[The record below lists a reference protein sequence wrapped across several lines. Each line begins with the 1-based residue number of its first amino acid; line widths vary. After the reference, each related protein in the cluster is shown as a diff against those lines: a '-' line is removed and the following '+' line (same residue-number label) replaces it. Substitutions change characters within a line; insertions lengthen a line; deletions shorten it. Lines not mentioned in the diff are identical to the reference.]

1 MITISYL
8 ISISLLVLPAL
19 DYFLGIRILPDVI
32 PSGEKDEISAVG
44 GEGVSV
50 IIACHNE
57 EKNIEKKVRELL
69 GQIAQSSIDKYEIIV
84 VNDGSTDNS
93 LNILQSLEKE
103 VIVKLINVESRKGKP
118 NAINEGIT
126 ASQYPVLIF
135 SDVRQ
140 TMSDGAIETLLS
152 RFEDAD
158 VGAVSSQLELEG
170 ETSPAREWMNRLKLK
185 ESNKGSTTGVCGA
198 LYAVKKEYLEEL
210 PEDTI
215 LDDLVIAIY
224 VMKNRKRVIH
234 EPKAIVYDVP
244 FDEFYSGRRQGR
256 ITAGLIQLLRRHRN
270 LLWRIGLVQ
279 LIFLYGQKYLKYTAP
294 VLFGLASVLA
304 LFSNEIAMWHY
315 SATVVFVT
323 VLTLANPLFVA
334 QALRLT
340 ISYMLQ
346 LLKLERYNKVK
357 WEK

>member
-19 DYFLGIRILPDVI
+19 DYFLGIGILPDVI
-32 PSGEKDEISAVG
+32 PSGEKDEITAVG

-69 GQIAQSSIDKYEIIV
+69 GQIARSNIDKHEIIV

-103 VIVKLINVESRKGKP
+103 GIVKLINIESRKGKP
-118 NAINEGIT
+118 NAINEGVA

-170 ETSPAREWMNRLKLK
+170 ETSPARAWMNRLKLK

-215 LDDLVIAIY
+215 LDDLVIAMY

-256 ITAGLIQLLRRHRN
+256 ITAGLIQLLRSHRG

-323 VLTLANPLFVA
+323 VLTLVNPLFVA